1 MMGSMEQE
9 QYYIATEDGKTEGP
23 YSFASLETFYTEGKI
38 NDDTLVCIAGGQEW
52 VQFWTILE
60 QERKKEVQPCE
71 ESKKQALEIL
81 MNEYDPIP
89 KEQPTKELQ
98 KDIEPLGITI
108 ELIFQ
113 VVGIACFVLSA
124 ACLILLA
131 STHKG
136 EPIVN
141 AEVAI
146 AGAVVLILSG
156 LGFFWCAKVSGLL
169 SRAVDLLSV
178 IAKRAY
184 NSGNSTDKQ

>member
-1 MMGSMEQE
+1 MGSME
-9 QYYIATEDGKTEGP
+9 QYYIATEDGQTEGP
-23 YSFASLETFYTEGKI
+23 YSFESLEAFYTEGKI
-38 NDDTLVCIAGGQEW
+38 NDDTLVCIAGDQEW

-71 ESKKQALEIL
+71 ESKKQDLERL

-89 KEQPTKELQ
+89 KDPPPKELQ
-98 KDIEPLGITI
+98 KNTDPLEMTI

-113 VVGIACFVLSA
+113 VVGIVCFVLSA

-136 EPIVN
+136 EPVVN
-141 AEVAI
+141 AEFAI

-169 SRAVDLLSV
+169 SV
-178 IAKRAY
+178 IAKRMNA
-184 NSGNSTDKQ
+184 SGNSTDKQ